1 MELKGSV
8 VVVTG
13 ASSGI
18 GLATARSF
26 AAAGT
31 KVILAARSQAKLEAL
46 AEELRAKGLE
56 AFAVPTDVRE
66 RAQVDHLIESAYG
79 RYGRLDILVNNAGRG
94 TAAYVVNTPLA
105 HYRELFELNVFGPLN
120 AMQAVIPQMRG
131 HGGGLIINVSS
142 GAGRRHIPGL
152 SAYGAS
158 KAALDLISNT
168 VREELARENIRVM
181 TVYPPNT
188 ESEAAKNMLGDLQ
201 VAMALL
207 MESISKVVKRERM
220 LPVPAEIVAQKIV
233 EAARKEPPDTNLF
246 LDAEMYIERTVE
258 GRAGA

>member
-1 MELKGSV
+1 MVLKGSV

-26 AAAGT
+26 AAAGA
-31 KVILAARSQAKLEAL
+31 KVVLAARSKEKLAAF

-56 AFAVPTDVRE
+56 AVAVPADVRE
-66 RAQVDHLIESAYG
+66 RAQVDCLIESTYE

-94 TAAYVVNTPLA
+94 TAAYVVDTPLA
-105 HYRELFELNVFGPLN
+105 HYRELFDLNVFGPLY
-120 AMQAVIPQMRG
+120 AMQAAIPRMCEQ
-131 HGGGLIINVSS
+131 GGGLIVNVSS

-168 VREELARENIRVM
+168 VRGEVARE
-181 TVYPPNT
+181 
-188 ESEAAKNMLGDLQ
+188 S
-201 VAMALL
+201 
-207 MESISKVVKRERM
+207 
-220 LPVPAEIVAQKIV
+220 
-233 EAARKEPPDTNLF
+233 
-246 LDAEMYIERTVE
+246 
-258 GRAGA
+258 